1 MSRLMLCVVKRCVE
15 IFAILKTALRVP
27 GLNLGSVVIYR
38 WWSKCG
44 PSMSKCKI
52 SLFSGLSEPKT
63 PNSSNTTNPKPTPS
77 TDVKDSER
85 GKGSHL
91 TTFLI
96 WKPNSIKHGVAQR
109 AMQHLIQIA
118 NETMA

>member
-44 PSMSKCKI
+44 PSMSKCKNQCVPWPVRTKNNE
-52 SLFSGLSEPKT
+52 L
-63 PNSSNTTNPKPTPS
+63 
-77 TDVKDSER
+77 
-85 GKGSHL
+85 
-91 TTFLI
+91 
-96 WKPNSIKHGVAQR
+96 IKH
-109 AMQHLIQIA
+109 
-118 NETMA
+118 NKSETHAIHRCER

>member
-1 MSRLMLCVVKRCVE
+1 MLCVVKRCVE

-52 SLFSGLSEPKT
+52 SLFPGLSEPKT
-63 PNSSNTTNPKPTPS
+63 TNSSNTTNPKPTPS